1 MYSTFISMKTIENL
15 AASKPPPNEAN
26 VLHSDLAKP
35 TASPSSTSN
44 ISRFYPELLLPHTL
58 ALTKTLCA
66 MSNLDILG
74 HTSPTPTQVSPA
86 AKTTKQ
92 SLCGIMT
99 IEQACPSQHAV
110 YVCHPE
116 QHKPMTH
123 GLWIVD
129 PKR

>member
-74 HTSPTPTQVSPA
+74 HPLRPLLRSLLQP
-86 AKTTKQ
+86 KQ
-92 SLCGIMT
+92 PSK
-99 IEQACPSQHAV
+99 ACV
-110 YVCHPE
+110 V
-116 QHKPMTH
+116 
-123 GLWIVD
+123 
-129 PKR
+129 